1 MYLEDVDVHA
11 LGIEKVEAVSSPK
24 KVLGVDQLPSG
35 GHSPLQ

>member
-1 MYLEDVDVHA
+1 MYLEDLDVHA
-11 LGIEKVEAVSSPK
+11 LGIKESRGSFIAE